1 MDFYGLANVMQID
14 RTVAEMMQEL
24 NKQDPLIEDLDSKVD
39 LFQA

>member
-1 MDFYGLANVMQID
+1 MAFYGLANVMQID
-14 RTVAEMMQEL
+14 GSVAEMMQEL

>member
-1 MDFYGLANVMQID
+1 MDFYGLANVMHID
-14 RTVAEMMQEL
+14 RSVAEMMQEL

>member
-14 RTVAEMMQEL
+14 RSVGEMMQEL